1 MFDHLRLSY
10 LVFAVRD
17 LARWRRFAG
26 DFLGLPAPVR
36 NIDGSLGYRIDG
48 QAQRLILQQGNAD
61 DLAALG
67 WEVNDEEVLRAIT
80 VAAGKA
86 GARPEEADAAHC
98 HARRVGRLLRFS
110 DPAGNVNEIVIA
122 PEQAST
128 PFRSEAFPGGFRT
141 GAMGL
146 GHAVLVAR
154 DRPAMERFYRDVF
167 GFGVSQRLDVSLG
180 PITMQ
185 GTFLYANPRHHS
197 LALFDMPVRKRL
209 QHFMLEAV
217 AVHDV
222 GVALERA
229 RAMKVPVTL
238 DLGQHP
244 APDSTLSFYG
254 RTPSGFEFEIGT
266 GAGLLEAGVDGEV
279 QTVTS
284 DWGHRP
290 SLSAKLRVAGTWAVE
305 RLGLAA

>member
-1 MFDHLRLSY
+1 MFDHLRLSH

-17 LARWRRFAG
+17 IGRWRRFTEG
-26 DFLGLPAPVR
+26 FLGLPAPVE
-36 NIDGSLGYRIDG
+36 NVDGSHGYRIDG
-48 QAQRLILQQGNAD
+48 QVQRLILKQGDAD

-67 WEVNDEEVLRAIT
+67 WQVNDESVLQAIAS
-80 VAAGKA
+80 AARVA
-86 GARPEEADAAHC
+86 GAAPVEGDAADC
-98 HARRVGRLLRFS
+98 AARRVVRLIRFA
-110 DPAGNVNEIVIA
+110 DPAGNTNEVVIG
-122 PEQAST
+122 PEQAASD
-128 PFRSEAFPGGFRT
+128 FRSAHFPSGFRT

-154 DRPAMERFYRDVF
+154 DKPKMERFYRDVF
-167 GFGVSQRLDVSLG
+167 GFGVSQRLDVSIG
-180 PITMQ
+180 PIGMQ

-197 LALFDMPVRKRL
+197 LALFDMPVKKRM

-217 AVHDV
+217 AVQDV
-222 GVALERA
+222 GMALERA
-229 RAMKVPVTL
+229 RKMKVPVTL

-266 GAGLLEAGVDGEV
+266 GSGLLPEGIDGEV
-279 QTVTS
+279 QTLTS
-284 DWGHRP
+284 DWGHHP
-290 SLSAKLRVAGTWAVE
+290 SLSAKLRMAGTWAAE

>member
-1 MFDHLRLSY
+1 MFDHLRLSH

-26 DFLGLPAPVR
+26 DFLGLPEPVR
-36 NIDGSLGYRIDG
+36 NTDGSLGYRIDG
-48 QAQRLILQQGNAD
+48 QAQRLILTEGESD
-61 DLAALG
+61 DLAAIG
-67 WEVNDEEVLRAIT
+67 WEVNDEQVLGAI
-80 VAAGKA
+80 AAAAAEA
-86 GARPEEADAAHC
+86 GAAPEEASADC
-98 HARRVGRLLRFS
+98 GARRVARLVRFS
-110 DPAGNVNEIVIA
+110 DPAGNINEIVIG
-122 PEQAST
+122 PEQAAS
-128 PFRSEAFPGGFRT
+128 PFQSEKFPSGFRT

-154 DRPAMERFYRDVF
+154 DRAGMERFYRGVF
-167 GFGVSQRLDVSLG
+167 GFGVSQRLDFSIG
-180 PITMQ
+180 PIGMQ

-197 LALFDMPVRKRL
+197 LALFDMPVKKRL

-217 AVHDV
+217 AIQDV
-222 GVALERA
+222 GMALERA
-229 RAMKVPVTL
+229 RKMKVPVTL

-244 APDSTLSFYG
+244 APDGTLSFYG
-254 RTPSGFEFEIGT
+254 RTPSGFEFEVGT
-266 GAGLLEAGVDGEV
+266 GSGLLPEGIDGEV

-290 SLSAKLRVAGTWAVE
+290 SLSAKLRMAGTWAVE

>member
-1 MFDHLRLSY
+1 MFDHLRLGH

-17 LARWRRFAG
+17 LPRWRRFLE
-26 DFLGLPAPVR
+26 DFLGLPAAGTNP
-36 NIDGSLGYRIDG
+36 DGSIGYRVDG
-48 QAQRLILQQGNAD
+48 QAQRLILRQGEAD

-67 WEVNDEEVLRAIT
+67 WEVNDESVLSAI
-80 VAAGKA
+80 VAAARAA
-86 GARPEEADAAHC
+86 GSAPEEAGAADRA
-98 HARRVGRLLRFS
+98 ARRVARLVRFA
-110 DPAGNVNEIVIA
+110 DPAGNVNEIVIG
-122 PEQAST
+122 PEQSSS
-128 PFRSEAFPGGFRT
+128 PFRSEHFPSGFRT
-141 GAMGL
+141 GGMGL

-154 DRPAMERFYRDVF
+154 DRAVMERFYRDVF
-167 GFGVSQRLDVSLG
+167 AFGVSQRLEVSLG
-180 PITMQ
+180 PVAVR

-217 AVHDV
+217 AVQDV
-222 GVALERA
+222 GIALERA
-229 RAMKVPVTL
+229 RRMKVPVTL

-244 APDSTLSFYG
+244 APDGTVSFYG

-266 GAGLLEAGVDGEV
+266 GSGLLPEGIDGAV

-284 DWGHRP
+284 DWGHHP
-290 SLSAKLRVAGTWAVE
+290 SLSAKLRMAGAWAAE